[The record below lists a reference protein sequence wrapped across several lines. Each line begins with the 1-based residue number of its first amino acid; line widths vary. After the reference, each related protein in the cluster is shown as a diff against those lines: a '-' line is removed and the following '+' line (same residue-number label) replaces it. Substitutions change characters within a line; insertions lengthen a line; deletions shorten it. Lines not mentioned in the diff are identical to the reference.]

1 MVTIG
6 TAPGVPRWPDLNGR
20 HKLTDRVYDFLGNAL
35 GFFRAGLGLFEAGYS
50 LCSDCVFEVGALRAG
65 GRETEPLRR

>member
-35 GFFRAGLGLFEAGYS
+35 GFFRAGLGLFEAG
-50 LCSDCVFEVGALRAG
+50 VQ
-65 GRETEPLRR
+65 PL